1 MRMKSQKDSD
11 MDASSILLVGL
22 SHHTAPIAV
31 RERFSFDAEGL
42 RSLLSVLRSNGSE
55 ECVLQEVTAL
65 ATCNRLEVYAVS
77 FEPTLAA
84 HQIIGEIA
92 RQRGTAQAELTPY
105 LYVKTGRP
113 AIDHLFHVA
122 SGLDSLILGEAQI
135 LGQVADAYETAQRC
149 GASGPILARLFQ
161 AALHCGKR
169 ARRETAISSY
179 TTSVS
184 HAAVKQARALLG
196 DLSRCSALI
205 LGAGEMAELAAAA
218 LHQHR
223 IASLLCINRTQAHA
237 EQLAAQTGGRA
248 LTWSQ
253 LDEALVTADL
263 VISATAAPSMVLT
276 AATVAQAMRARN
288 GRPLVMFDIAHPRDI
303 DPNVDALPG
312 VMRFDLDHL
321 QHCID
326 ANLGRRQAAVPEVK
340 AIIAEESIA
349 FMEWLAARSVLPA
362 VVALRRRGEA
372 IAQQETERTLR
383 RLLHE
388 HPDDERMR
396 REVKRLAARIVAKL
410 LHEPTVRLK
419 AQAANGDGASFAQA
433 LAELFELEIPASS
446 SAPSVT
452 TAGAR
457 EYRES
462 GANHHSPLLSAS
474 NDAAFFYPEP
484 CNGVYAHE

>member
-1 MRMKSQKDSD
+1 MKFQKDSD

-31 RERFSFDAEGL
+31 RERFVFDAEGL
-42 RSLLSVLRSNGSE
+42 RSLLGALRDNGRE
-55 ECVLQEVTAL
+55 ESILQEVTAL

-77 FEPTLAA
+77 FKPPLAA

-92 RQRGTAQAELTPY
+92 RQCGAAQAVLTPY
-105 LYVKTGRP
+105 VYVKTGRA
-113 AIDHLFHVA
+113 AIDHLLHVA

-135 LGQVADAYETAQRC
+135 LGQVADAYEAAQHC
-149 GASGPILARLFQ
+149 CANGPILARLFQ

-169 ARRETAISSY
+169 ARKETAISSY
-179 TTSVS
+179 TTSIS
-184 HAAVKQARALLG
+184 HAAVKQAKALLG

-223 IASLLCINRTQAHA
+223 IASLLCINRTRAHA
-237 EQLAAQTGGRA
+237 ERLAAQTGGRA
-248 LTWSQ
+248 LAWSQ
-253 LDEALVTADL
+253 LNEALVTADL

-321 QHCID
+321 HHCID

-340 AIIAEESIA
+340 AIIAEEAMA

-372 IAQQETERTLR
+372 VARQEAERTLR

-388 HPDDERMR
+388 PPDDERMR
-396 REVKRLAARIVAKL
+396 REVERLAARIVAKL

-419 AQAANGDGASFAQA
+419 ARAANGDGASFAQA
-433 LAELFELEIPASS
+433 LTELFELAIPVPS
-446 SAPSVT
+446 SALSVT
-452 TAGAR
+452 TPGTRQCR
-457 EYRES
+457 EG
-462 GANHHSPLLSAS
+462 GANPHLSPLSAS
-474 NDAAFFYPEP
+474 NDAASFCSEH
-484 CNGVYAHE
+484 CNGAYVHE